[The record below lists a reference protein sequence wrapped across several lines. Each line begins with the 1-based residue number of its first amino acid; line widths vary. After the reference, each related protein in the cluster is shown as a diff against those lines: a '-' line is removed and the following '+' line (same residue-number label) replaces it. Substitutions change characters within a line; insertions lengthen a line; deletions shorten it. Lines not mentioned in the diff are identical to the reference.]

1 VRCIV
6 ESVRVGESPTAVV
19 PELRE
24 FVERYEAAWNGCD
37 TDAMAQLV
45 TEDIVWADPALPEP
59 ARGIPAV
66 QEFMRTS
73 FRAFPDL
80 RFSEPDPPAMAVN
93 GDTVLWVWHME
104 GTNRGAIDP
113 PGFAPTGRTMRV
125 DGIDQ
130 WTMRDGRIARY
141 RAFYDMND
149 LARQLGIVPLPGSRA
164 ERGMVALQRLQAR
177 LARR

>member
-1 VRCIV
+1 M
-6 ESVRVGESPTAVV
+6 AVST
-19 PELRE
+19 PLSDAISQLHG
-24 FVERYEAAWNGCD
+24 FTERYTAAWNGCD
-37 TDAMAQLV
+37 TDAMAELI

-59 ARGIPAV
+59 ARGVPAV

-80 RFSEPDPPAMAVN
+80 CFGEPDPPALAVN
-93 GDTVLWVWHME
+93 GDVVLWAWYME
-104 GTNRGAIDP
+104 GTHRGAIDP
-113 PGFAPTGRTMRV
+113 PGFAATGQSMHV
-125 DGIDQ
+125 DGVDQ

-149 LARQLGIVPLPGSRA
+149 VARQLGIAPAPGSRA

-177 LARR
+177 FAR